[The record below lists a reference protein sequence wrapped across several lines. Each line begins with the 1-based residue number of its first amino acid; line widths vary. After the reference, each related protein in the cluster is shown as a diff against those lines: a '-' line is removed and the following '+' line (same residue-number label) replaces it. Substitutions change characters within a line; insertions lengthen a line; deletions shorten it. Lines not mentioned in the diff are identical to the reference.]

1 MAILTDEQKKFFK
14 PAINTLWALL
24 IMSILFGLAA
34 KFLWSG
40 YPPLISWLEP
50 WFELTG
56 ILGLGGAA
64 LIIAD
69 RNPLV
74 K

>member
-1 MAILTDEQKKFFK
+1 MAILTDEQKSYFK
-14 PAINTLWALL
+14 PAINLLWTLL
-24 IMSILFGLAA
+24 IMSILFGLAS

-40 YPPLISWLEP
+40 YPPAISLLEP

-56 ILGLGGAA
+56 IFGLAGAA
-64 LIIAD
+64 ILISD
-69 RNPLV
+69 KNPLI